1 MNRQYYYLSIVFIAL
16 ISFVCGFLTPISSN
30 NNIEPEILIKESVLD
45 LLAYPKAASFRNIS
59 YHRVKKGSDGREIG
73 FYCGEVFGFE
83 NELPY
88 GYKRFFVT
96 TLKQSNGDMNIS
108 IPIAE
113 KIDDLLSQKEFDELW
128 NIRCVK

>member
-1 MNRQYYYLSIVFIAL
+1 MKHTHYYLVVFFISL
-16 ISFVCGFLTPISSN
+16 IPFISGLLTPITFS
-30 NNIEPEILIKESVLD
+30 NNIEPEVLIKESVLD
-45 LLAYPKAASFRNIS
+45 LLAYPKAAIFRNMS
-59 YHRVKKGSDGREIG
+59 YHSVKKEPDGREIG

-88 GYKRFFVT
+88 GFKRFFVT

-113 KIDDLLSQKEFDELW
+113 KVDDMLSQKEFDELW
-128 NIRCVK
+128 KTRCIK